1 MIGSTPVTLLVFAVV
16 AIGVAVAARAGSK
29 STTLDFY
36 LANRRIGPVTNAWA
50 ICGDYFSAASFL
62 GVAAAVYS
70 SGLDGAWYA
79 TGFAAGFVPV
89 LLFVAA
95 PLRRFGHVSLPDF
108 LGRRLV
114 SEQVRA
120 VAVIAV
126 EAVVL
131 SYLIP
136 QAVASGL
143 TWELLVG
150 RGWFGLS
157 AYATGVLV
165 AAALVSGLV
174 LVGGMRGTTWNQA
187 LQFLF
192 LLLVLAWLA
201 AAATGTGFD
210 YGDAVTEASAQDMV
224 VPDEDGRLVPVP
236 NRLHPASPAEFGRP
250 GGRYSAVGQ
259 FALLVTLVLGTAGLP
274 HVMNRYFTAPSGRT
288 ARTTTVW
295 VLGFAG
301 VFYMLAVMLGTAAR
315 VMVAGADAAWLS
327 PLTVDGVL
335 KVPEHALLVLG
346 RLLGDAS
353 GLGLVA
359 TAAFAAMVS
368 TMGGLLL
375 AAAASWGH
383 DVYERFVRR
392 PATQRQA
399 VRAGRV
405 AVLVVSMLSAAVALA
420 VEPASL
426 RADVPSV
433 VATMVTWAFALAG
446 SSLTPVL
453 LLAIW
458 WPRTTAPGAVAGM
471 AAGMTTAIT
480 CLVIGLSRG
489 LGADAVSA
497 VLLAPT
503 LVAAPL
509 ATTATVVVSVRSAPP
524 HGLTTIWARL
534 HGTASDREVER
545 LTRLAAG
552 SRS

>member
-108 LGRRLV
+108 LGRRLA
-114 SEQVRA
+114 SDQVRA

-192 LLLVLAWLA
+192 LLLVLVWLA

-210 YGDAVTEASAQDMV
+210 YGDAVAEASAQDMV
-224 VPDEDGRLVPVP
+224 VPDEDERLVPVP
-236 NRLHPASPAEFGRP
+236 NQLHPASPAEFGRP
-250 GGRYSAVGQ
+250 GGRYSALGQ

-392 PATQRQA
+392 RATQRQA

-420 VEPASL
+420 VDPASL

-458 WPRTTAPGAVAGM
+458 WPRTTAPGAVSGM
-471 AAGMTTAIT
+471 AVGMTTAIT
-480 CLVIGLSRG
+480 CLVFGLGRG